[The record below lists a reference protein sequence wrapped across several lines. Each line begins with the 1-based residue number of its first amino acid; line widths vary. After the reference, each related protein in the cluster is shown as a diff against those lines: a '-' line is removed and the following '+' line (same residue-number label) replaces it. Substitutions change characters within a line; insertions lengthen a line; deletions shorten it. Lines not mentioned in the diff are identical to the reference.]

1 MLEEHWIRCGKE
13 LNQWEL
19 LQEFGNS
26 PGCLNSQLVLESAWR
41 TPNWPVVRDALTQ
54 LEQSCP
60 KEYAWKVNLYRGF
73 LAMCHPEEQH
83 PNMVERYVELASS
96 LCIREWRRLPSIVSH
111 VHLSTL
117 QAAQQVFFVD
127 QQI

>member
-1 MLEEHWIRCGKE
+1 MNGLICRLLEDHWIRCGKE

-19 LQEFGNS
+19 LQDFGNS

-60 KEYAWKVNLYRGF
+60 KEYAWKVILMNEGKRFQMKLEF
-73 LAMCHPEEQH
+73 HLMNE
-83 PNMVERYVELASS
+83 SS
-96 LCIREWRRLPSIVSH
+96 DLNSVRNRCTVR
-111 VHLSTL
+111 
-117 QAAQQVFFVD
+117 
-127 QQI
+127 